1 MFIKCTSKEDRIKL
15 IEFLEAEG
23 FCCVENRSYSRE
35 KTIESRLPLVVDPNR
50 KSISH
55 MGSVT
60 CAAAAAQSGVIRGE
74 KEFYMLYSFY
84 RMKRKKGRQLQS
96 D

>member
-23 FCCVENRSYSRE
+23 FCCVENHSYSRE

-50 KSISH
+50 KRISH
-55 MGSVT
+55 MGNAT
-60 CAAAAAQSGVIRGE
+60 CAAAAAQSGVIMSD
-74 KEFYMLYSFY
+74 KDFYLMYSLHQIQ
-84 RMKRKKGRQLQS
+84 RI
-96 D
+96 